1 MCFCCLVGT
10 QNLFKVLAGLFELFV
25 FCYIGSSLFLQ
36 TEKYNIFGYTVR
48 PPRHVLTGLPVPTVT
63 LSLSLPSQRF
73 LLFTA
78 HAKALPGLGLSR
90 CLP

>member
-1 MCFCCLVGT
+1 MVDLAARSFPCLPVT

-48 PPRHVLTGLPVPTVT
+48 PRHVLIGRLMPRVTLPLPVCNQQSP
-63 LSLSLPSQRF
+63 
-73 LLFTA
+73 
-78 HAKALPGLGLSR
+78 
-90 CLP
+90 CLPCVHRRSARS